1 MAYFGRV
8 RAQAGLGREP
18 FTADVAVERS
28 VFRTLDL
35 RVVVAQM
42 LLQIR
47 QLDKGPS
54 ALGQMT
60 LVRTFT

>member
-42 LLQIR
+42 LLQI
-47 QLDKGPS
+47 
-54 ALGQMT
+54 
-60 LVRTFT
+60 